1 MVNNDLL
8 LKLSNLL
15 YQSNLLSSSLNND
28 TITNLSKLFSS
39 MSQKVDLPNV
49 EVKLLNKENLNNEFS
64 TDEQSILVNELIS
77 NLLVDCSNKEV
88 QELIEFIES
97 ISFIDTNKDVTYS
110 STELMHP
117 FSLPEQP
124 SEYDLY
130 VDNHYA
136 FISDFYPVNNTDV
149 KALIKAVRL
158 SLKKQKHT
166 SAIDIYKSWINY
178 LKNYN
183 QDYRLYDIRNFNDEG
198 EFIGRF
204 HSLNKK
210 NDSVLDDFV
219 SIKDEAITYNEAA
232 AQKEREKKQ
241 RDEAEALLRS
251 GIYHSEIDPSL

>member
-15 YQSNLLSSSLNND
+15 YQSNLLSSSLNSD

-64 TDEQSILVNELIS
+64 TDEQSISVNELIG

-97 ISFIDTNKDVTYS
+97 ISFIDTNKDVNYS

-198 EFIGRF
+198 EFIGRDD
-204 HSLNKK
+204 SLNE
-210 NDSVLDDFV
+210 NDSILDDFI
-219 SIKDEAITYNEAA
+219 SIKDEIITYNEAA

-251 GIYHSEIDPSL
+251 GMYHSEIDPSL